1 MIEAIIRDY
10 LLSVLSVPV
19 YIDVPV
25 NPPAKRVVIERTGG
39 GKDNQVRS
47 AMVAVQ
53 SYGATKAEAAG
64 IHEDVLAKLPEIA
77 TGNIVSACDVNAEYD
92 YTDTTTKQYRYQAVF
107 DITYY

>member
-39 GKDNQVRS
+39 GKENQVRN

-53 SYGATKAEAAG
+53 SYGATKAEAAHL
-64 IHEDVLAKLPEIA
+64 HEDVLSKLPGIA
-77 TGNIVSACDVNAEYD
+77 TGDVVSACDVNAEYD